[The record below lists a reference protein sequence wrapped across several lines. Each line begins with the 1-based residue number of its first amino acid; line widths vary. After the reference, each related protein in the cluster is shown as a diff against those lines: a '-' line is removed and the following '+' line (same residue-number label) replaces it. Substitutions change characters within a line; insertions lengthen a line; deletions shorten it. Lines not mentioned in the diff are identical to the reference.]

1 MALAWGAAR
10 REERL
15 KGRDSE
21 TALGKAGRSALIE
34 AYLDRRADLVRFF
47 TLRLRSDAA
56 AEDLVQEIYVRLAR
70 VDEHAPIENA
80 AAYLYRL
87 GNNLMLEQIRGRR
100 RATARDTAWSDSQTM
115 TLGPEQV
122 ADEAAA
128 DDALAARQRL
138 AAVVRAVGELPPRT
152 QEVFRLHK
160 LEGLSHAETA
170 ARLGVSRSSVEKH
183 MIAVLKHLASRLAE
197 RPPEADGGD
206 RGSAAS
212 FQGRRALEERGDD

>member
-1 MALAWGAAR
+1 MA
-10 REERL
+10 RE
-15 KGRDSE
+15 GRKQR
-21 TALGKAGRSALIE
+21 LGKAGRSALIE

-70 VDEHAPIENA
+70 VADDAPIENA

-87 GNNLMLEQIRGRR
+87 GSNLMLEQIRGQRR
-100 RATARDTAWSDSQTM
+100 STARDTAWGETQTM
-115 TLGPEQV
+115 SLGQEQV

-128 DDALAARQRL
+128 DDAVAARQRL

-152 QEVFRLHK
+152 QDVFRLHK

-170 ARLGVSRSSVEKH
+170 ARLGISKSAVEKH
-183 MIAVLKHLASRLAE
+183 MIAVLKHLALRLADN
-197 RPPEADGGD
+197 PHADRGGSS
-206 RGSAAS
+206 GSAAS
-212 FQGRRALEERGDD
+212 SNRRRASDDRGNG

>member
-1 MALAWGAAR
+1 
-10 REERL
+10 
-15 KGRDSE
+15 
-21 TALGKAGRSALIE
+21 LGKAGRSALIA

-70 VDEHAPIENA
+70 VADDAPIENP

-87 GNNLMLEQIRGRR
+87 GANLMLEQIRGQRR
-100 RATARDTAWSDSQTM
+100 SAARDTAWGETQTM
-115 TLGPEQV
+115 SLGAEQV

-128 DDALAARQRL
+128 DDAVAARQRL

-160 LEGLSHAETA
+160 LEGLSHGETA
-170 ARLGVSRSSVEKH
+170 ARLGVSKSAVEKH
-183 MIAVLKHLASRLAE
+183 MIAVLKHLALRLAE
-197 RPPEADGGD
+197 RPDAERGGSGGLAASSSRRGVSDD
-206 RGSAAS
+206 RGD
-212 FQGRRALEERGDD
+212 G